1 MSGRGVFFLFDEDN
15 LTFLDPGKVRGINIG
30 EKKKLIDGRSEESL
44 VKLKEKGKE
53 LLPCPDGPGAES
65 FLKEAMAS
73 AISLPLIVLIV
84 I

>member
-53 LLPCPDGPGAES
+53 LFALA
-65 FLKEAMAS
+65 
-73 AISLPLIVLIV
+73 
-84 I
+84 